1 MAPRT
6 ALHVAPPVPRRYTP
20 PVVADGGGVSQ
31 LIAYIAIIAVPLLA
45 AIILHE
51 VAHGAVAYVL
61 GDPTAARHGRLTLNP
76 IPHIDPVGTILLPG
90 LLLLAPH
97 ILGTPAFVFGW
108 AKPVPVDFRRLGHPR
123 RDTVLVALAGP
134 ATNLLL
140 ATASVVVLRFL
151 PDASEAGSL
160 TGGLAQMA
168 LASVWVNCVLAV
180 FNLIPVPPLDGGR
193 LLTALLPPS
202 ASRVMRTVEGVGFV
216 VVLLVVMNTNIVG
229 RLVRPVVGFLLRVA
243 GLAP

>member
-1 MAPRT
+1 ME
-6 ALHVAPPVPRRYTP
+6 
-20 PVVADGGGVSQ
+20 ADGGGVSQ

-51 VAHGAVAYVL
+51 VAHGAVAYLL

-76 IPHIDPVGTILLPG
+76 IPHIDPVGTILIPG
-90 LLLLAPH
+90 LLLIAPR
-97 ILGTPAFVFGW
+97 ILGTPPFVFGW
-108 AKPVPVDFRRLGHPR
+108 AKPVPIDPRRLRNPR
-123 RDTVLVALAGP
+123 RDSVLVALAGP

-140 ATASVVVLRFL
+140 AALSVVVVAIL
-151 PDASEAGSL
+151 PQTTEAGSL
-160 TGGLAQMA
+160 IGGLGQMA
-168 LASVWVNCVLAV
+168 LASVWINCVLAV

-216 VVLLVVMNTNIVG
+216 VVLLVVMNTSIVG
-229 RLVRPVVGFLLRVA
+229 RLVRPLVGFLFRMA

>member
-1 MAPRT
+1 VGCS
-6 ALHVAPPVPRRYTP
+6 VARLRPRRYTP
-20 PVVADGGGVSQ
+20 PVGADGGGAAQ

-76 IPHIDPVGTILLPG
+76 IPHIDPVGTILLPV
-90 LLLLAPH
+90 LLLIAPR
-97 ILGTPAFVFGW
+97 ILGTPPFVFGW
-108 AKPVPVDFRRLGHPR
+108 AKPVPVDVRRLRNPR
-123 RDTVLVALAGP
+123 RDSVLVALAGP

-140 ATASVVVLRFL
+140 ALVSVLVLALLPEEAAS
-151 PDASEAGSL
+151 GSL
-160 TGGLAQMA
+160 AGGLAQMA
-168 LASVWVNCVLAV
+168 LASLWINSVLAV
-180 FNLIPVPPLDGGR
+180 FNLLPVPPLDGGR

-202 ASRVMRTVEGVGFV
+202 ASRVLRTVEGVGFV

-229 RLVRPVVGFLLRVA
+229 RLVRPVVGFFLGIA
-243 GLAP
+243 GLSE

>member
-1 MAPRT
+1 
-6 ALHVAPPVPRRYTP
+6 
-20 PVVADGGGVSQ
+20 
-31 LIAYIAIIAVPLLA
+31 
-45 AIILHE
+45 

-108 AKPVPVDFRRLGHPR
+108 AKPVPVDVRRLGHPR
-123 RDTVLVALAGP
+123 RDGVIVALAGP

-140 ATASVVVLRFL
+140 AGASAIVLAVL
-151 PDASEAGSL
+151 PESTEAGTLSA
-160 TGGLAQMA
+160 GLAQMA
-168 LASVWVNCVLAV
+168 LASVWINCVLAV

-193 LLTALLPPS
+193 LLTALLPAS
-202 ASRVMRTVEGVGFV
+202 ASRAVRRIEGVGFI
-216 VVLLVVMNTNIVG
+216 VVLLVVMNTNLVG
-229 RLVRPVVGFLLRVA
+229 WLVRPVVGFYLRLA
-243 GLAP
+243 GLVP

>member
-1 MAPRT
+1 MPGPLR
-6 ALHVAPPVPRRYTP
+6 VAPPAPRRYTP
-20 PVVADGGGVSQ
+20 PVVEDGGGVSQ
-31 LIAYIAIIAVPLLA
+31 LIAYIAIFAVPLLA

-76 IPHIDPVGTILLPG
+76 IPHIDPVGTIILPA
-90 LLLLAPH
+90 LLLLAPR

-108 AKPVPVDFRRLGHPR
+108 AKPVPVDVRRLGHPR
-123 RDTVLVALAGP
+123 RDSVIVALAGP

-140 ATASVVVLRFL
+140 AAVSVAVLALL
-151 PDASEAGSL
+151 PESTEAGTLS
-160 TGGLAQMA
+160 GGLAQMA
-168 LASVWVNCVLAV
+168 LASVWINCVLAV

-193 LLTALLPPS
+193 LLTVLLPPS
-202 ASRVMRTVEGVGFV
+202 ASRAVRTLEGVGFLV
-216 VVLLVVMNTNIVG
+216 VFLIVMNTNIVG
-229 RLVRPVVGFLLRVA
+229 TLVRPVVDFYLRVA

>member
-1 MAPRT
+1 M
-6 ALHVAPPVPRRYTP
+6 
-20 PVVADGGGVSQ
+20 VADGGGVSQ

-76 IPHIDPVGTILLPG
+76 IPHIDPVGTILLPA
-90 LLLLAPH
+90 LLLIAPR

-108 AKPVPVDFRRLGHPR
+108 AKPVPVDVRRLGHPR
-123 RDTVLVALAGP
+123 RDSVIVALAGP

-140 ATASVVVLRFL
+140 AGVSVLVLAVL
-151 PDASEAGSL
+151 PESTEEGSL
-160 TGGLAQMA
+160 SGGLAQMA
-168 LASVWVNCVLAV
+168 LASVWINSVLAV

-193 LLTALLPPS
+193 ILTALLPPS
-202 ASRVMRTVEGVGFV
+202 ASRAVRTMEGVGFV
-216 VVLLVVMNTNIVG
+216 VVLLIVMNTNLVG
-229 RLVRPVVGFLLRVA
+229 WLVRPVVGFYLRLA
-243 GLAP
+243 GLVP

>member
-1 MAPRT
+1 
-6 ALHVAPPVPRRYTP
+6 
-20 PVVADGGGVSQ
+20 
-31 LIAYIAIIAVPLLA
+31 VPLLA

-90 LLLLAPH
+90 LLLIAPK

-108 AKPVPVDFRRLGHPR
+108 AKPVPVDVRRLGHPR
-123 RDTVLVALAGP
+123 RDGIIVALAGP

-140 ATASVVVLRFL
+140 AAASVLVLAVL
-151 PDASEAGSL
+151 PENPPAGSL
-160 TGGLAQMA
+160 SGGLAQMA
-168 LASVWVNCVLAV
+168 LASVWINSVLAV

-193 LLTALLPPS
+193 LLTALLPAS
-202 ASRVMRTVEGVGFV
+202 ASRAVRTMEGVGFI
-216 VVLLVVMNTNIVG
+216 VVLLIVMNTNIVG
-229 RLVRPVVGFLLRVA
+229 WLVRTVVGFYLRLA

>member
-1 MAPRT
+1 ME
-6 ALHVAPPVPRRYTP
+6 
-20 PVVADGGGVSQ
+20 ADGGGVSQ

-51 VAHGAVAYVL
+51 VAHGAVAYLL

-90 LLLLAPH
+90 LLLLAPR
-97 ILGTPAFVFGW
+97 ILGTPPFVFGW
-108 AKPVPVDFRRLGHPR
+108 AKPVPVDVRRLGNPR
-123 RDTVLVALAGP
+123 RDSVLVALAGP

-140 ATASVVVLRFL
+140 AAVSVVVLAVL
-151 PDASEAGSL
+151 PEAPETGSL
-160 TGGLAQMA
+160 AGGLAQMA
-168 LASVWVNCVLAV
+168 LASVWINCVLAV

-202 ASRVMRTVEGVGFV
+202 ASRVMGTLEGIGFV

-229 RLVRPVVGFLLRVA
+229 RMVRPVVDFFLGFA

>member
-1 MAPRT
+1 
-6 ALHVAPPVPRRYTP
+6 VG
-20 PVVADGGGVSQ
+20 ADGGGVSQ
-31 LIAYIAIIAVPLLA
+31 LIAYIAIVAVPLLA

-51 VAHGAVAYVL
+51 VAHGAVAYLL

-90 LLLLAPH
+90 LLLLAART
-97 ILGTPAFVFGW
+97 LGTSPFVFGW
-108 AKPVPVDFRRLGHPR
+108 AKPVPVDVRRLRNPR
-123 RDTVLVALAGP
+123 RDSVLVALAGP

-140 ATASVVVLRFL
+140 AALSVVTLVVL
-151 PDASEAGSL
+151 PEQAEEGSL
-160 TGGLAQMA
+160 VSGLTQMA
-168 LASVWVNCVLAV
+168 LASVWINSVLAV

-216 VVLLVVMNTNIVG
+216 IVLLVVMNTNIVG
-229 RLVRPVVGFLLRVA
+229 RLVRPMVGFFFRLA

>member
-1 MAPRT
+1 ME
-6 ALHVAPPVPRRYTP
+6 
-20 PVVADGGGVSQ
+20 ADGGGVSQ

-76 IPHIDPVGTILLPG
+76 ISHIDPVGTILLPG
-90 LLLLAPH
+90 ILLLSARF
-97 ILGTPAFVFGW
+97 LGTPAFVFGW
-108 AKPVPVDFRRLGHPR
+108 AKPVPVDARRLRNPR

-140 ATASVVVLRFL
+140 ALLSVLVLAIL
-151 PDASEAGSL
+151 PETQEVGSVS
-160 TGGLAQMA
+160 GGLAQMA
-168 LASVWVNCVLAV
+168 LASVWINSVLAI
-180 FNLIPVPPLDGGR
+180 FNLLPVPPLDGGR

-202 ASRVMRTVEGVGFV
+202 ASRVMRTIEGVGFV
-216 VVLLVVMNTNIVG
+216 IVLLVVMNTDLVG
-229 RLVRPVVGFLLRVA
+229 RLVRPVVDFFLGLA
-243 GLAP
+243 GLAS

>member
-1 MAPRT
+1 M
-6 ALHVAPPVPRRYTP
+6 VE
-20 PVVADGGGVSQ
+20 DGGGVSQ

-90 LLLLAPH
+90 LLLLAPR

-108 AKPVPVDFRRLGHPR
+108 AKPVPVDVRRLGHPR
-123 RDTVLVALAGP
+123 RDSVIVALAGP

-140 ATASVVVLRFL
+140 AAASVFVLAVL
-151 PDASEAGSL
+151 PESAETGSL
-160 TGGLAQMA
+160 SGGLAQMA
-168 LASVWVNCVLAV
+168 LASVWINCVLAV

-202 ASRVMRTVEGVGFV
+202 ASRAVRTMEGVGFI
-216 VVLLVVMNTNIVG
+216 VVLLVVMNTNLVG
-229 RLVRPVVGFLLRVA
+229 WLVRPVVGFYLRLA
-243 GLAP
+243 GLVP